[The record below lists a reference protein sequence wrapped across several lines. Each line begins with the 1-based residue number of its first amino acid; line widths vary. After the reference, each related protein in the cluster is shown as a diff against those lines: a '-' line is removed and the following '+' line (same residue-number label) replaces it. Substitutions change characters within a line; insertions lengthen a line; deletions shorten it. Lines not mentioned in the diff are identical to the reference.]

1 MITSW
6 LSYTGSVRGGT
17 VVHDE
22 MCRSIQLSYC
32 SAAYSPLANY
42 SPAYYWPEEEEEE
55 EEVRLISRRRSVLLL
70 YSHNSSLVLVLMVV
84 VLLLLVTVVP
94 ICQHDC
100 RR

>member
-6 LSYTGSVRGGT
+6 LSCTGSVCGGT

-42 SPAYYWPEEEEEE
+42 WAEEAEEE

-84 VLLLLVTVVP
+84 VLLLVLTVVP